1 MSWHLSTFFLITFF
15 FSGCSFFI
23 EQSEKEKNAML
34 IDSPKLHLVF
44 SHNISGETHPCGC
57 RNFPLGGLPQ
67 VYGLFQELKKTGE
80 VFYVDTGDTF
90 FPSSVIPDT
99 MHSSLGFGAENLASG
114 LDLLGLRLFVPGD
127 QDFALGANFLNNI
140 DQKNN
145 FSIFV
150 SNYTEEHRKE
160 TKYTHPNFAEIK
172 RGSSKIYLISLVHPE
187 AVPALQEKVT
197 SPLIAMKSLL
207 SELRKNG
214 YEEKN
219 PYHRLIVLSHA
230 GIDNDV
236 TLAENFPMIDWI
248 IGSHSQS
255 FLRFSQDVGKTK
267 IVQALSKNHYI
278 GDITIDL
285 TLKNSDD
292 TYTLHEIRDE
302 LKDKVTPNPLVNFI
316 DEHKKKM
323 NELQLNEQ
331 AHLGM
336 TDAELSATKF
346 PSANSCLE
354 CHKPQGEFW
363 KGTAHSVAYL
373 TLIKAKE
380 ENNLSCVQC
389 HSHGLNSPQGF
400 KTSKELFLNEKKE
413 PVEQSSYRGKL
424 QSYTESFNSLR
435 KLSTKEVKK
444 ISNAVHGLD
453 KQFGIKHNFS
463 NVQCLNCH
471 SKPVDHP
478 FAMEENIAA
487 NTKKEMMK
495 NKCLSCH
502 TTDQSPEWYE
512 ANSKNLNPK
521 VYQEKLKKVSC
532 PLGVN

>member
-1 MSWHLSTFFLITFF
+1 MKRRSLFLTLIALVVA
-15 FSGCSFFI
+15 SCSFFI

-67 VYGLFQELKKTGE
+67 VYGLFEDLKKSGE
-80 VFYVDTGDTF
+80 IFYVDTGDTF
-90 FPSSVIPDT
+90 FPSSVIPET
-99 MHSSLGFGAENLASG
+99 MHSSLGFGAQNLASG
-114 LDLLGLRLFVPGD
+114 LDMLGLRLLVPGD
-127 QDFALGANFLNNI
+127 QDFALGPNFLSEI

-150 SNYTEEHRKE
+150 SNYTDSYRKE
-160 TKYTHPNFAEIK
+160 AKITSSNIAEIK
-172 RGSSKIYLISLVHPE
+172 RGASKIYLISLVHPE
-187 AVPALQEKVT
+187 AVVALQGKVVP
-197 SPLIAMKSLL
+197 PLTAMKSLL
-207 SELRKNG
+207 SELKSNG

-267 IVQALSKNHYI
+267 IVQTLSKNHYI

-302 LKDKVTPNPLVNFI
+302 LKDKATPNPLNHFI

-323 NELQLNEQ
+323 NELQISEQ
-331 AHLGM
+331 AHMGLSE
-336 TDAELSATKF
+336 AEMNATKF
-346 PSANSCLE
+346 PSANSCIE

-363 KGTAHSVAYL
+363 KGTAHSAAYL
-373 TLIKAKE
+373 TLIKAHE

-389 HSHGLNSPQGF
+389 HSYGMNSPQGF

-413 PVEQSSYRGKL
+413 PIEQSEYRGKL
-424 QSYTESFNSLR
+424 KSYTQSFNSLR
-435 KLSTKEVKK
+435 KLNSKEIKKVSTA
-444 ISNAVHGLD
+444 IHAMD
-453 KQFGIKHNFS
+453 KQFGVKHNFS

-478 FAMEENIAA
+478 FAMEENVSASV
-487 NTKKEMMK
+487 KKDSMK

-502 TTDQSPEWYE
+502 TTDQSPEWYQG
-512 ANSKNLNPK
+512 NNKNLNAQ
-521 VYQEKLKKVSC
+521 VYQAKLKQVSC